1 MAVQESV
8 PVPVST
14 PEQKPEK
21 EIVNDVDTSLA
32 ILEARCKRF
41 GIPFDPEKHR
51 PKAQTVQAPQR
62 QQNNY
67 SQKLLERRKRFG
79 ATTTEEEKKNQR
91 KQDNNKKKKER
102 ENTKQPAS
110 NRRMFSGMSEEEKSK
125 MEARMKRFGLS
136 VQ

>member
-41 GIPFDPEKHR
+41 GIPFDPDKHR

-62 QQNNY
+62 QQNN
-67 SQKLLERRKRFG
+67 
-79 ATTTEEEKKNQR
+79 
-91 KQDNNKKKKER
+91 
-102 ENTKQPAS
+102 
-110 NRRMFSGMSEEEKSK
+110 
-125 MEARMKRFGLS
+125 
-136 VQ
+136 V

>member
-1 MAVQESV
+1 MLVPQEVAEAVPIAEPQPATAPTTVPVPVPVPVPAPAPAPQSGSGSGSVTDSELALESVPMAVQESV

-51 PKAQTVQAPQR
+51 PKAQTVQAPQH
-62 QQNNY
+62 QQNN
-67 SQKLLERRKRFG
+67 
-79 ATTTEEEKKNQR
+79 
-91 KQDNNKKKKER
+91 
-102 ENTKQPAS
+102 
-110 NRRMFSGMSEEEKSK
+110 
-125 MEARMKRFGLS
+125 
-136 VQ
+136 V